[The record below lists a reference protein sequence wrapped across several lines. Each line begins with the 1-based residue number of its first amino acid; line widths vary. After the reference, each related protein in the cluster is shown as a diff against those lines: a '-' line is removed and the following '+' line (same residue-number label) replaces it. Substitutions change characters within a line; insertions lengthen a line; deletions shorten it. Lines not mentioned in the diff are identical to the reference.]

1 MTLHRVKNTR
11 VHFWTFS
18 PVSVNFIVKKAE
30 KVIENP
36 DPLKNEIVDYP
47 RWILSLYEVNYIM
60 LRDKLP
66 RWWTK
71 IMLTLAGD
79 L

>member
-1 MTLHRVKNTR
+1 MLE
-11 VHFWTFS
+11 
-18 PVSVNFIVKKAE
+18 KAE
-30 KVIENP
+30 KVIEKP